1 MALLNSLIN
10 LFYTKR
16 LEKIAAFRQEP
27 VDIQEETLR
36 ELLSTAKDTEW
47 GKRYDFATIKDAKTF
62 AQRIPLQNYE
72 TLKEDI
78 DKARKGQEN
87 IFWPTPI
94 KWFAKSSGTTN
105 EVSKFIPV
113 SKEALDNCHYRG
125 GKDIIALFAEQR
137 PETNIFSGKG
147 LTLGGTYHGSNE
159 ISYYG
164 DLSAILIENAPYW
177 STFIRTPKSDI
188 ALIDDWETKLAEIT
202 KVALQTNVTSFLGVP
217 SWNLVLIKN
226 ILKESGTKNLLE
238 VWPNLELF
246 VHGGVSFTP
255 YREQYKALI
264 PSANMNYLETYN
276 ASEGFFAI
284 QDDLEDDS
292 MLLMLDYGIFYE
304 FVPLDELDNE
314 QPQALT
320 IGEVE
325 LHKNYAIV
333 ITTNAGLWRYMIGDT
348 IRFTSL
354 YPHKIKITGRTK
366 LFINAFGE
374 EVIIDNAEKALKAA
388 CETTDSIVKEYTAA
402 PVFMGNNEQG
412 THEWVIEF
420 EKEPADFDAFC
431 KVLDQTLQNVNSDYA
446 AKRYK
451 NITLR
456 FPSFHKA
463 RHNLFYDWL
472 KSIDKLG
479 GQNKVPRLSNER
491 KFVEALVS
499 LNNSDN
505 Q

>member
-1 MALLNSLIN
+1 MALLNSLIT
-10 LFYTKR
+10 LFYSKR
-16 LEKIAAFRQEP
+16 LEKIDFFRKEP
-27 VDIQEETLR
+27 EKVQADTLA
-36 ELLSTAKDTEW
+36 ELLENAKHTEW
-47 GKRYDFATIKDAKTF
+47 GKRYDFASINDAKTF
-62 AQRIPLQNYE
+62 AERVPLQTYE
-72 TLKEDI
+72 TLKTDI
-78 DKARKGQEN
+78 DRMRKGEEN
-87 IFWPTPI
+87 IFWHSPI

-105 EVSKFIPV
+105 DVSKFIPV
-113 SKEALDNCHYRG
+113 SREALDNCHYKG
-125 GKDIIALFAEQR
+125 GKDIVALFAQQR
-137 PETNIFSGKG
+137 PDSKIFSGKG
-147 LTLGGTYHGSNE
+147 LTLGGTYHGSND

-177 STFIRTPKSDI
+177 TSFIKTPKSGI

-226 ILKESGTKNLLE
+226 ILKEAKTNNLLD

-264 PSANMNYLETYN
+264 PSENMNYLETYN

-284 QDDLEDDS
+284 QDDLTDDS

-304 FVPLDELDNE
+304 FVPLEELGKE
-314 QPQALT
+314 HPKSLT
-320 IGEVE
+320 INEVE
-325 LHKNYAIV
+325 VEKNYAIV

-348 IRFTSL
+348 VKFTSL

-374 EVIIDNAEKALKAA
+374 EVIIDNTEKALAEA
-388 CETTDSIVKEYTAA
+388 CKTTNSVVKEYTAA

-420 EKEPADFDAFC
+420 EQEPQNFERFCQILDKE
-431 KVLDQTLQNVNSDYA
+431 LQNVNSDYA

-451 NITLR
+451 DITLR
-456 FPSFHKA
+456 FPTFHKA
-463 RHNLFYDWL
+463 KSGLFYDWM
-472 KSIDKLG
+472 KSRNKLG

-491 KFVEALVS
+491 KFVEELVMM
-499 LNNSDN
+499 NK
-505 Q
+505 

>member
-10 LFYTKR
+10 FFYSSR
-16 LEKIAAFRQEP
+16 LEAIELFRKEP
-27 VDIQEETLR
+27 EKVQNETLQ
-36 ELLSTAKDTEW
+36 ELLRIARDTEW
-47 GKRYDFATIKDAKTF
+47 GKRYDFSSINDAKTF
-62 AQRIPLQNYE
+62 AERIPLQSYDS
-72 TLKEDI
+72 LKKDI
-78 DKARKGQEN
+78 DKTRKGEEN
-87 IFWPTPI
+87 ILWPTPI
-94 KWFAKSSGTTN
+94 KWFAKSSGTTSD
-105 EVSKFIPV
+105 VSKFIPV
-113 SKEALDNCHYRG
+113 SKEALDNCHYKG

-137 PETNIFSGKG
+137 PDTNIFSGKG
-147 LTLGGTYHGSNE
+147 LTLGGTYHGSSD

-177 STFIRTPKSDI
+177 TTFIRTPKTEV

-202 KVALQTNVTSFLGVP
+202 KVALQTNITSFWGVP

-226 ILKESGTKNLLE
+226 ILKESGASNLLE
-238 VWPNLELF
+238 VWNNLELF

-255 YREQYKALI
+255 YREQYKTLI
-264 PSANMNYLETYN
+264 PSDSMNYMETYN

-284 QDDLEDDS
+284 QDDFSDDS

-304 FVPLDELDNE
+304 FMPLEELGKE
-314 QPQALT
+314 KPKTYT

-325 LHKNYAIV
+325 KNKNYAII

-348 IRFTSL
+348 ITFTSL

-374 EVIIDNAEKALKAA
+374 EVIIDNAENAIKSACDATKA
-388 CETTDSIVKEYTAA
+388 IVKEYSAA
-402 PVFMGNNEQG
+402 PVFMGNEEQG
-412 THEWVIEF
+412 THEWIIEF
-420 EKEPADFDAFC
+420 EQEPRDFEDFC
-431 KVLDQTLQNVNSDYA
+431 KILDKKLQELNSDYA

-456 FPSFHKA
+456 YPTFHKA
-463 RHNLFYDWL
+463 KPGLFYDWM
-472 KSIDKLG
+472 KKRNKLG

-491 KFVEALVS
+491 TFIEELVK
-499 LNNSDN
+499 LNNA
-505 Q
+505 

>member
-10 LFYTKR
+10 LFYAKR
-16 LEKIAAFRQEP
+16 LEKIATFRKEPEP
-27 VDIQEETLR
+27 VQRETLKD
-36 ELLSTAKDTEW
+36 LLNLAKDTEW
-47 GKRYDFATIKDAKTF
+47 GQHYDFASIGNAKVF
-62 AQRIPLQNYE
+62 AERVPLQNYE
-72 TLKEDI
+72 TIKSDI
-78 DKARKGQEN
+78 DRARKGQEN
-87 IFWPTPI
+87 IFWPSLI
-94 KWFAKSSGTTN
+94 RWFAKSSGTTS

-113 SKEALDNCHYRG
+113 SKKALDDCHYRG

-137 PETNIFSGKG
+137 PESNIFSGKG
-147 LTLGGTYHGSNE
+147 LTLGGTYHGSND

-177 STFIRTPKSDI
+177 SSFIRTPKSDI

-202 KVALQTNVTSFLGVP
+202 KIALQTNVTSFLGVP

-226 ILKESGTKNLLE
+226 ILKESGAKNLLE

-264 PSANMNYLETYN
+264 PSENMNYLETYN

-304 FVPLDELDNE
+304 FIPLNELYKSC
-314 QPQALT
+314 PKTLT

-325 LHKNYAIV
+325 KDKNYAIV

-348 IRFTSL
+348 ITFTSL

-374 EVIIDNAEKALKAA
+374 EVIVDNTEKALAIA
-388 CETTDSIVKEYTAA
+388 CKQTGSVVREYTAA
-402 PVFMGNNEQG
+402 PVFMGSEEQG
-412 THEWVIEF
+412 THEWIIEF
-420 EKEPADFDAFC
+420 EKEPNDFEKFC
-431 KVLDQTLQNVNSDYA
+431 QTLDKALQEVNSDYA

-451 NITLR
+451 DITLR
-456 FPSFHKA
+456 FPTFHKA
-463 RHNLFYDWL
+463 QQGLFYNWM
-472 KSIDKLG
+472 KSRDKLG
-479 GQNKVPRLSNER
+479 GQHKVPRLSGER
-491 KFVEALVS
+491 KFIEELVTM
-499 LNNSDN
+499 NSN
-505 Q
+505 A

>member
-1 MALLNSLIN
+1 
-10 LFYTKR
+10 
-16 LEKIAAFRQEP
+16 
-27 VDIQEETLR
+27 
-36 ELLSTAKDTEW
+36 
-47 GKRYDFATIKDAKTF
+47 
-62 AQRIPLQNYE
+62 
-72 TLKEDI
+72 
-78 DKARKGQEN
+78 
-87 IFWPTPI
+87 
-94 KWFAKSSGTTN
+94 
-105 EVSKFIPV
+105 
-113 SKEALDNCHYRG
+113 
-125 GKDIIALFAEQR
+125 
-137 PETNIFSGKG
+137 
-147 LTLGGTYHGSNE
+147 TLGGTYHGSNN

-177 STFIRTPKSDI
+177 TSFMKTPKSDI

-202 KVALQTNVTSFLGVP
+202 KIALQTNVTSFLGVP

-226 ILKESGTKNLLE
+226 ILKEAKTDNLLD
-238 VWPNLELF
+238 VWENLELF

-264 PSANMNYLETYN
+264 PSEKMNYMETYN

-304 FVPLDELDNE
+304 FIPLEEIHKE
-314 QPQALT
+314 QPKMLT

-325 LHKNYAIV
+325 CGKNYAIV

-348 IRFTSL
+348 IQFTSL

-374 EVIIDNAEKALKAA
+374 EVIIDNAEKALSIA
-388 CETTDSIVKEYTAA
+388 CEQTNAIVKEYTAC

-412 THEWVIEF
+412 THEWILEF
-420 EKEPADFDAFC
+420 EQEPTNFDTFC
-431 KVLDQTLQNVNSDYA
+431 QILDKALQEVNSDYS

-451 NITLR
+451 DITLR
-456 FPSFHKA
+456 FPTFHKA
-463 RHNLFYDWL
+463 KQGLFYEWL
-472 KSIDKLG
+472 KSRNKLG

-491 KFVEALVS
+491 RFVEELVAM
-499 LNNSDN
+499 NNIAKS

>member
-10 LFYTKR
+10 LFYAKR

-27 VDIQEETLR
+27 EHIQKDTLK
-36 ELLSTAKDTEW
+36 ELLSIAKNTEW
-47 GKRYDFATIKDAKTF
+47 GKRYDFASITNAKIF
-62 AQRIPLQNYE
+62 AERVPLQNYE
-72 TLKEDI
+72 TLKDDI
-78 DKARKGQEN
+78 DRARKGEEN
-87 IFWPTPI
+87 IFWATPI
-94 KWFAKSSGTTN
+94 KWFAKSSGTTS

-113 SKEALDNCHYRG
+113 SREALDGCHYRG

-137 PETNIFSGKG
+137 PDSNIFSGKG
-147 LTLGGTYHGSNE
+147 LTLGGTYHGSND

-177 STFIRTPKSDI
+177 TSFIRTPKSDI

-226 ILKESGTKNLLE
+226 ILKEAGAKNLLE

-264 PSANMNYLETYN
+264 PSENMNYLETYN

-284 QDDLEDDS
+284 QDDLQDDS

-304 FVPLDELDNE
+304 FIPLEELNKTT
-314 QPQALT
+314 PKTLT

-325 LHKNYAIV
+325 KDKSYAIV

-348 IRFTSL
+348 ITFTSL

-374 EVIIDNAEKALKAA
+374 EVIVDNTEKALATA
-388 CETTDSIVKEYTAA
+388 CKQTNAVVKEYTAA
-402 PVFMGNNEQG
+402 PVFMGSNEQG

-420 EKEPADFDAFC
+420 EQEPHDFNEFC
-431 KVLDQTLQNVNSDYA
+431 KLLDKALQDVNSDYA

-451 NITLR
+451 DITLR
-456 FPSFHKA
+456 FPTFHRA
-463 RHNLFYDWL
+463 RHNLFYDWM
-472 KSIDKLG
+472 KSRDKLG
-479 GQNKVPRLSNER
+479 GQHKVPRLSGER
-491 KFVEALVS
+491 KFVEELVAM
-499 LNNSDN
+499 NS
-505 Q
+505 QA

>member
-1 MALLNSLIN
+1 MGLLNSLIN
-10 LFYTKR
+10 LYYSKR
-16 LEKIAAFRQEP
+16 LEKIDFFRKNP
-27 VDIQEETLR
+27 EEVQTGVLAD
-36 ELLSTAKDTEW
+36 LLMSAKDTEW
-47 GKRYDFATIKDAKTF
+47 GKRYNFTSIPDAKTF
-62 AQRIPLQNYE
+62 AERVPVQSYE
-72 TLKEDI
+72 TLKNDI
-78 DKARKGQEN
+78 DRVREGEDN
-87 IFWPTPI
+87 VFWNSPI

-113 SKEALDNCHYRG
+113 SREALDNCHYRG
-125 GKDIIALFAEQR
+125 GKDIIALFAQQR
-137 PETNIFSGKG
+137 PDSNIFSGKG
-147 LTLGGTYHGSNE
+147 LTLGGTYHGNE
-159 ISYYG
+159 NSSYYG

-177 STFIRTPKSDI
+177 TSFIKAPKSDI

-226 ILKESGTKNLLE
+226 ILKEAKTDNLLD

-246 VHGGVSFTP
+246 VHGGVSFIP
-255 YREQYKALI
+255 YREQYKTLI
-264 PSANMNYLETYN
+264 PSEKMNYLETYN

-304 FVPLDELDNE
+304 FIPLDEIHKE
-314 QPQALT
+314 YPKTFT

-325 LHKNYAIV
+325 CNKNYAIV

-348 IRFTSL
+348 VMFTSL

-374 EVIIDNAEKALKAA
+374 EVIVDNAEKALAKA
-388 CETTDSIVKEYTAA
+388 CEATQSVVKEYSAA
-402 PVFMGNNEQG
+402 PVFMGSDEQG

-420 EKEPADFDAFC
+420 EKEPTDFEAFC
-431 KVLDQTLQNVNSDYA
+431 KTLDTALQELNSDYA

-451 NITLR
+451 DITLR
-456 FPSFHKA
+456 FPTFHKA
-463 RHNLFYDWL
+463 RKGLFYDWM
-472 KSIDKLG
+472 KSRDKLG

-491 KFVEALVS
+491 KFIEELVKM
-499 LNNSDN
+499 NS
-505 Q
+505 

>member
-10 LFYTKR
+10 FFYSSR
-16 LEKIAAFRQEP
+16 LEAIELFRKEP
-27 VDIQEETLR
+27 EKVQNETLQ
-36 ELLSTAKDTEW
+36 ELLRIARDTEW
-47 GKRYDFATIKDAKTF
+47 GKRYDFSSINDAKTF
-62 AQRIPLQNYE
+62 AERIPLQSYDS
-72 TLKEDI
+72 LKKDI
-78 DKARKGQEN
+78 DRTRKGEEN
-87 IFWPTPI
+87 ILWSTPI
-94 KWFAKSSGTTN
+94 KWFAKSSGTTSD
-105 EVSKFIPV
+105 VSKFIPV
-113 SKEALDNCHYRG
+113 SKEALDNCHYKG

-137 PETNIFSGKG
+137 PDTNIFSGKG
-147 LTLGGTYHGSNE
+147 LTLGGTYHGSSD

-177 STFIRTPKSDI
+177 TTFIRTPKTEV

-202 KVALQTNVTSFLGVP
+202 KVALQTNITSFWGVP

-226 ILKESGTKNLLE
+226 ILKESGASNLLE
-238 VWPNLELF
+238 VWNNLELF

-255 YREQYKALI
+255 YREQYKTLI
-264 PSANMNYLETYN
+264 PSDSMNYMETYN

-284 QDDLEDDS
+284 QDDFSDDS

-304 FVPLDELDNE
+304 FMPLEELGKE
-314 QPQALT
+314 KPKTYT

-325 LHKNYAIV
+325 KNKNYAII

-348 IRFTSL
+348 ITFTSL

-374 EVIIDNAEKALKAA
+374 EVIIDNAENAIKSACDATKA
-388 CETTDSIVKEYTAA
+388 IVKEYSAA
-402 PVFMGNNEQG
+402 PVFMGNEEQG
-412 THEWVIEF
+412 THEWIIEF
-420 EKEPADFDAFC
+420 EQEPRDFEDFC
-431 KVLDQTLQNVNSDYA
+431 KILDKKLQELNSDYA

-456 FPSFHKA
+456 YPTFHKA
-463 RHNLFYDWL
+463 KPGLFYDWM
-472 KSIDKLG
+472 KKRNKLG

-491 KFVEALVS
+491 TFIEELVK
-499 LNNSDN
+499 LNNA
-505 Q
+505 